1 MIPAADDTPYT
12 DWWRRVV
19 ATLID
24 YLIVAVVVAVL
35 LTVLDLSTFQQDADG
50 SFEANITL
58 PGIALT
64 LGLTILYFAVPT
76 ARTGRTLGKV
86 AMGCRVV
93 RLDGHLLDFPGAL
106 LRAAVYALFVQTC
119 VLGLID
125 GLWPL
130 WDPRRQ
136 ALHDR
141 IAGTVVVDG

>member
-1 MIPAADDTPYT
+1 LIPGADDTPYT
-12 DWWRRVV
+12 EWWRRLV

-24 YLIVAVVVAVL
+24 YALVAAALAVL
-35 LTVLDLSTFQQDADG
+35 LNVLDLSTFEQDADG
-50 SFEANITL
+50 SFQANITL

-106 LRAAVYALFVQTC
+106 LRATVYAVFVQTC
-119 VLGLID
+119 VLGVID